1 MEIQGKVIAVLPE
14 RSGISARGEWKSQ
27 TYVIE
32 TQEQYPKKMAFDV
45 FGADRI
51 ANFGIQF
58 GEVINV
64 SFDIDAHEYQG
75 RYFNQIRAWN
85 VVRQAQQAPVQGGG
99 FSGNV
104 QPGAQAAQQAMAS
117 SANAAG
123 VANPTNPQ
131 NLFPPAQPQQPQS
144 AAPSSDQFLQ
154 NRHQSRQCL
163 QQPCKVLWYKAV
175 IPDNRCQYPGAKEP
189 DRQNPADTCPRN
201 WF

>member
-14 RSGISARGEWKSQ
+14 RSGISARGEWKSK

-85 VVRQAQQAPVQGGG
+85 VVRQEQQATAQGGG

-104 QPGAQAAQQAMAS
+104 QSGAQAAQQAMAS

-123 VANPTNPQ
+123 VANPTNQ
-131 NLFPPAQPQQPQS
+131 QSLFPPAQPQQPQS
-144 AAPSSDQFLQ
+144 AAPSSDT
-154 NRHQSRQCL
+154 QSSDDL
-163 QQPCKVLWYKAV
+163 P
-175 IPDNRCQYPGAKEP
+175 
-189 DRQNPADTCPRN
+189 
-201 WF
+201 F

>member
-14 RSGISARGEWKSQ
+14 RSGVSARGEWKSQ

-51 ANFGIQF
+51 ASFSIHS

-85 VVRQAQQAPVQGGG
+85 VTKVSQQASAQGGV
-99 FSGNV
+99 FSGNA
-104 QPGAQAAQQAMAS
+104 QSSAQAAQQAMAS

-123 VANPTNPQ
+123 VANPTNQQ
-131 NLFPPAQPQQPQS
+131 NLFPPEQQS
-144 AAPSSDQFLQ
+144 A
-154 NRHQSRQCL
+154 
-163 QQPCKVLWYKAV
+163 QQQEQKRGD
-175 IPDNRCQYPGAKEP
+175 PDNLP
-189 DRQNPADTCPRN
+189 
-201 WF
+201 F

>member
-1 MEIQGKVIAVLPE
+1 MEIQGKVIAVLSE
-14 RSGISARGEWKSQ
+14 RSGVSARGEWKSQ

-51 ANFGIQF
+51 ASFGIHS

-85 VVRQAQQAPVQGGG
+85 VTKVSQQTAAQGGG

-104 QPGAQAAQQAMAS
+104 QSSAQAAQQAMAS

-123 VANPTNPQ
+123 VANPTNQQ
-131 NLFPPAQPQQPQS
+131 NLFPPEQQS
-144 AAPSSDQFLQ
+144 AQQQAQQRGNSDDLPF
-154 NRHQSRQCL
+154 
-163 QQPCKVLWYKAV
+163 
-175 IPDNRCQYPGAKEP
+175 
-189 DRQNPADTCPRN
+189 
-201 WF
+201 

>member
-14 RSGISARGEWKSQ
+14 RSGVSARGEWESQ

-51 ANFGIQF
+51 ASFGIHS

-85 VVRQAQQAPVQGGG
+85 VTKVSQQATAQGGG

-104 QPGAQAAQQAMAS
+104 QSSAQAAQQAMAS

-123 VANPTNPQ
+123 VANPTNQQ
-131 NLFPPAQPQQPQS
+131 NLFPPEQQS
-144 AAPSSDQFLQ
+144 AQQQAQQRGNSDDLPF
-154 NRHQSRQCL
+154 
-163 QQPCKVLWYKAV
+163 
-175 IPDNRCQYPGAKEP
+175 
-189 DRQNPADTCPRN
+189 
-201 WF
+201 

>member
-14 RSGISARGEWKSQ
+14 RSGVSARGEWKSQ

-51 ANFGIQF
+51 ANFGIQL

-85 VVRQAQQAPVQGGG
+85 VTKVSQQAASQGGG
-99 FSGNV
+99 FSGNA
-104 QPGAQAAQQAMAS
+104 QSSAQAAQQAMVS

-123 VANPTNPQ
+123 VANPTNQQ
-131 NLFPPAQPQQPQS
+131 NLFPPGPPSAQQQAQQRGN
-144 AAPSSDQFLQ
+144 SDDLHF
-154 NRHQSRQCL
+154 
-163 QQPCKVLWYKAV
+163 
-175 IPDNRCQYPGAKEP
+175 
-189 DRQNPADTCPRN
+189 
-201 WF
+201 

>member
-14 RSGISARGEWKSQ
+14 RSGVSARGEWKSQ

-51 ANFGIQF
+51 ANFGIQL

-85 VVRQAQQAPVQGGG
+85 VTKVQQQAPSQGGG
-99 FSGNV
+99 FSCNV
-104 QPGAQAAQQAMAS
+104 QSSAQAAQQAMVS

-123 VANPTNPQ
+123 MANPTNPQ
-131 NLFPPAQPQQPQS
+131 NLFPPAQHQSQQQS
-144 AAPSSDQFLQ
+144 QQRGDSSDLPF
-154 NRHQSRQCL
+154 
-163 QQPCKVLWYKAV
+163 
-175 IPDNRCQYPGAKEP
+175 
-189 DRQNPADTCPRN
+189 
-201 WF
+201 

>member
-14 RSGISARGEWKSQ
+14 RSGVSARGEWKSQ

-51 ANFGIQF
+51 ASFGIQL

-85 VVRQAQQAPVQGGG
+85 VTKVSQ
-99 FSGNV
+99 
-104 QPGAQAAQQAMAS
+104 QAAQQAMAS

-123 VANPTNPQ
+123 VANPTNQQ
-131 NLFPPAQPQQPQS
+131 NLFPPEQQS
-144 AAPSSDQFLQ
+144 AQQQEQQRGNSDDLPF
-154 NRHQSRQCL
+154 
-163 QQPCKVLWYKAV
+163 
-175 IPDNRCQYPGAKEP
+175 
-189 DRQNPADTCPRN
+189 
-201 WF
+201 

>member
-14 RSGISARGEWKSQ
+14 RSGVSARGEWKSQ

-45 FGADRI
+45 FGADRLTQF
-51 ANFGIQF
+51 NIQS

-85 VVRQAQQAPVQGGG
+85 VTKVSQ
-99 FSGNV
+99 
-104 QPGAQAAQQAMAS
+104 QAAQQAMAS

-123 VANPTNPQ
+123 VANPTNQQ
-131 NLFPPAQPQQPQS
+131 NLFPPEQQS
-144 AAPSSDQFLQ
+144 AQQQAQQRGNSDDLPS
-154 NRHQSRQCL
+154 
-163 QQPCKVLWYKAV
+163 
-175 IPDNRCQYPGAKEP
+175 
-189 DRQNPADTCPRN
+189 
-201 WF
+201 

>member
-14 RSGISARGEWKSQ
+14 RSGVSARGEWKSQ

-51 ANFGIQF
+51 ANFGIQL

-85 VVRQAQQAPVQGGG
+85 VTKVQQQAPSQGGG

-104 QPGAQAAQQAMAS
+104 QSGAQAAQQAMAS
-117 SANAAG
+117 SANAS
-123 VANPTNPQ
+123 VVTNPINQQ
-131 NLFPPAQPQQPQS
+131 NLFPPAQQS
-144 AAPSSDQFLQ
+144 AQQQAQQRGNSDDLPF
-154 NRHQSRQCL
+154 
-163 QQPCKVLWYKAV
+163 
-175 IPDNRCQYPGAKEP
+175 
-189 DRQNPADTCPRN
+189 
-201 WF
+201 

>member
-14 RSGISARGEWKSQ
+14 RSGVSARGEWKSQ

-51 ANFGIQF
+51 ANFGIQL

-85 VVRQAQQAPVQGGG
+85 VTKVSQQAT
-99 FSGNV
+99 
-104 QPGAQAAQQAMAS
+104 AQTP
-117 SANAAG
+117 AG
-123 VANPTNPQ
+123 VAQPSAPYT
-131 NLFPPAQPQQPQS
+131 PPAQPQQPQS
-144 AAPSSDQFLQ
+144 AAPSSD
-154 NRHQSRQCL
+154 
-163 QQPCKVLWYKAV
+163 
-175 IPDNRCQYPGAKEP
+175 PDDLP
-189 DRQNPADTCPRN
+189 
-201 WF
+201 F

>member
-14 RSGISARGEWKSQ
+14 RSGVSARGEWKSQ

-75 RYFNQIRAWN
+75 RWFNSIRAWN
-85 VVRQAQQAPVQGGG
+85 VTKV
-99 FSGNV
+99 S
-104 QPGAQAAQQAMAS
+104 QQAMAS

-123 VANPTNPQ
+123 VANPTNQQ
-131 NLFPPAQPQQPQS
+131 NLFPPEQQS
-144 AAPSSDQFLQ
+144 AQQQAQQRKAPELIFLF
-154 NRHQSRQCL
+154 S
-163 QQPCKVLWYKAV
+163 
-175 IPDNRCQYPGAKEP
+175 
-189 DRQNPADTCPRN
+189 
-201 WF
+201 F

>member
-1 MEIQGKVIAVLPE
+1 MEIQGKVIAVLSE
-14 RSGISARGEWKSQ
+14 RSGVSARGEWKSQ

-51 ANFGIQF
+51 ASFGIHS

-85 VVRQAQQAPVQGGG
+85 VTKVSQQATAQGCG
-99 FSGNV
+99 FSGNA
-104 QPGAQAAQQAMAS
+104 QSSAQAAQQAMAS

-123 VANPTNPQ
+123 VANPTNQQ
-131 NLFPPAQPQQPQS
+131 NLFPPAQQSTQQTAQPQGD
-144 AAPSSDQFLQ
+144 SSDLPF
-154 NRHQSRQCL
+154 
-163 QQPCKVLWYKAV
+163 
-175 IPDNRCQYPGAKEP
+175 
-189 DRQNPADTCPRN
+189 
-201 WF
+201 